1 MWQKKYI
8 LTRKN
13 KYKKI
18 TIMRIIFLY
27 SFTIKEYMEK
37 PIRIIQTSYVH
48 TGSTLL
54 SNILYG
60 FFCCDKPIQV
70 QFMPIPSQTEK
81 LTQNLI
87 VKSHYLGIRRWIHSY
102 NQFDMFFVLSERDQK
117 YPPHFYNM
125 NKILIIE
132 YDTLLESESN
142 PVETIV
148 ENVYKKIRNFL
159 PPKFFEPYSENIMKK
174 NAIRRVKTMNALY
187 ENIKNNGFSYFD
199 PFYLLHGNHRNR
211 EDTKI
216 SSQFVVNN
224 SVKKSNKNRFNKMT
238 VV

>member
-1 MWQKKYI
+1 
-8 LTRKN
+8 
-13 KYKKI
+13 
-18 TIMRIIFLY
+18 
-27 SFTIKEYMEK
+27 MEK

-70 QFMPIPSQTEK
+70 QFMPVASQTDE
-81 LTQNLI
+81 LTKNLI

-125 NKILIIE
+125 NKILIID
-132 YDTLLESESN
+132 YKTLLESNSN
-142 PVETIV
+142 PVEAIV
-148 ENVYKKIRNFL
+148 ENVYNKIRDFL

-187 ENIKNNGFSYFD
+187 ENIKNKGFSYFD
-199 PFYLLHGNHRNR
+199 SFYLLHGNHRNR

-216 SSQFVVNN
+216 PHQPQQQITREKPTSKRTLMKLNLL
-224 SVKKSNKNRFNKMT
+224 
-238 VV
+238 

>member
-1 MWQKKYI
+1 
-8 LTRKN
+8 
-13 KYKKI
+13 
-18 TIMRIIFLY
+18 
-27 SFTIKEYMEK
+27 MEK

-70 QFMPIPSQTEK
+70 QFMPVASQTDQ
-81 LTQNLI
+81 LTKNLI

-125 NKILIIE
+125 NKILIID
-132 YDTLLESESN
+132 YNTLLESDTN

-148 ENVYKKIRNFL
+148 ENVYNKIRDFL

-187 ENIKNNGFSYFD
+187 ENIKNKGFSYFD
-199 PFYLLHGNHRNR
+199 SFYLLHGNHRGR

-216 SSQFVVNN
+216 SSPIVVSN
-224 SVKKSNKNRFNKMT
+224 SIKKFKKLDLVK
-238 VV
+238 

>member
-1 MWQKKYI
+1 
-8 LTRKN
+8 
-13 KYKKI
+13 
-18 TIMRIIFLY
+18 
-27 SFTIKEYMEK
+27 MEK

-70 QFMPIPSQTEK
+70 QFMPVSSEREK
-81 LTQNLI
+81 LTKNLI

-102 NQFDMFFVLSERDQK
+102 SQFDMFFVLSERDQK
-117 YPPHFYNM
+117 YPLHFYNM
-125 NKILIIE
+125 NKILIID
-132 YDTLLESESN
+132 YNTLLESDSN

-148 ENVYKKIRNFL
+148 ENVYKKIRDFL

-187 ENIKNNGFSYFD
+187 ENIQNKGFSYFD
-199 PFYLLHGNHRNR
+199 SFYLLHGNHRGR

-216 SSQFVVNN
+216 SQSPSQKPSLRGNPATT
-224 SVKKSNKNRFNKMT
+224 KKILKLNLL
-238 VV
+238 

>member
-1 MWQKKYI
+1 
-8 LTRKN
+8 
-13 KYKKI
+13 
-18 TIMRIIFLY
+18 MRIIFLY

>member
-1 MWQKKYI
+1 MD
-8 LTRKN
+8 
-13 KYKKI
+13 
-18 TIMRIIFLY
+18 
-27 SFTIKEYMEK
+27 K

-81 LTQNLI
+81 LTKNLI

-125 NKILIIE
+125 NKILIID
-132 YDTLLESESN
+132 YNTLLESDSN
-142 PVETIV
+142 PVEAIV
-148 ENVYKKIRNFL
+148 ENVYKKIRDFL

-187 ENIKNNGFSYFD
+187 ENIKNKGFSYFD
-199 PFYLLHGNHRNR
+199 SFYLLHGNHRNR

-216 SSQFVVNN
+216 TQSPPPILRGNPATPKRILN
-224 SVKKSNKNRFNKMT
+224 LNLL
-238 VV
+238 

>member
-1 MWQKKYI
+1 MD
-8 LTRKN
+8 
-13 KYKKI
+13 
-18 TIMRIIFLY
+18 
-27 SFTIKEYMEK
+27 K

-70 QFMPIPSQTEK
+70 QFMPVSSQTEK
-81 LTQNLI
+81 LTKNLI

-125 NKILIIE
+125 NKILIID
-132 YDTLLESESN
+132 YNTLLESDSN

-148 ENVYKKIRNFL
+148 ENVYKKIRDFL

-187 ENIKNNGFSYFD
+187 ENIKNKGFSYFD
-199 PFYLLHGNHRNR
+199 SFYLLHGNHRNR

-216 SSQFVVNN
+216 NQSPPPILRGNPATPKRILN
-224 SVKKSNKNRFNKMT
+224 LNLL
-238 VV
+238 